1 MATPPSS
8 TKASSTVPARTR
20 ALGRAQLVAERA
32 QGGGAG
38 RLDHRGGTWSG
49 RSAAGV
55 PARREYGKACIFAK
69 RQARASSSV
78 SWNSASVSPGNPAM
92 TSVDSASPGHGG
104 VQALHERA
112 EPVGVVGARHLAQHL
127 RASRLQRQVEMA
139 ADAAVGGGEQ
149 VRRARRPRR
158 AARCSRCGSAPGNS
172 PGACRSAVASSRR
185 RSRPARRVADGSRL
199 AAVAVRSQVDARE
212 HDLARAG
219 AGVLRALAHDV
230 VGGAA
235 RRAAAR
241 HVHDAVRARVVAA
254 VLHLDPHAGAEARAD
269 GKERRRGGNAF
280 RIAPRLDLLGEPG
293 LPHHAHA
300 GIERLVERRVDG
312 RGAAGDEHA
321 GAVVRAQGAAHGL
334 AGLLL
339 GLAGDGAGVHHDEV
353 GVRLRRLGAA
363 GGQARRGVVRLH
375 AVHLAAQ
382 VDDGEVH
389 SAPALARR
397 SSS

>member
-1 MATPPSS
+1 
-8 TKASSTVPARTR
+8 
-20 ALGRAQLVAERA
+20 
-32 QGGGAG
+32 
-38 RLDHRGGTWSG
+38 
-49 RSAAGV
+49 
-55 PARREYGKACIFAK
+55 
-69 RQARASSSV
+69 
-78 SWNSASVSPGNPAM
+78 
-92 TSVDSASPGHGG
+92 
-104 VQALHERA
+104 
-112 EPVGVVGARHLAQHL
+112 
-127 RASRLQRQVEMA
+127 MA

-149 VRRARRPRR
+149 VHERVVHVARLDARDAEAHGERARRVQV
-158 AARCSRCGSAPGNS
+158 G
-172 PGACRSAVASSRR
+172 
-185 RSRPARRVADGSRL
+185 RRVEQ
-199 AAVAVRSQVDARE
+199 AAQQAREARGGRVAPRSVAVRSQVDARE
-212 HDLARAG
+212 HDLARAS
-219 AGVLRALAHDV
+219 AGVLRALAHDAI
-230 VGGAA
+230 GGAA

-363 GGQARRGVVRLH
+363 GGQARRSVVRLH
-375 AVHLAAQ
+375 AVDLAAQ